1 MAATIESIKT
11 KIHKLHATL
20 ARHQSLMLKKQS
32 LKDKAQNENDRY
44 WLDCDIEELEER
56 IDATREKIA
65 KAAQALEAAEAAK
78 KAKEA
83 KEAAREAAMPAQL
96 KTFRDEV
103 VENWTAYDIEQ
114 RDKNPRLRPDC
125 YGWRT
130 DEQLRES
137 NLRDANAMIDNFL
150 FRVEK
155 AVGKAADFSL
165 LRVRNGNSMEGAA
178 INGYVTGEN
187 GRAKV
192 QTAAAG
198 GWNIQ
203 RFHYRVLVH
212 KLH

>member
-1 MAATIESIKT
+1 MAATVESLKE
-11 KIHKLHATL
+11 KLSKLQRTIY
-20 ARHQSLMLKKQS
+20 RHQGRKAKKEALLAKEQ
-32 LKDKAQNENDRY
+32 DENARY
-44 WLDCDIEELEER
+44 WIQCDIEHAEEDIQNNLR
-56 IDATREKIA
+56 KLHKAECDLVKAL
-65 KAAQALEAAEAAK
+65 AAQQ
-78 KAKEA
+78 AKEA

-96 KTFRDEV
+96 KAFRDEV
-103 VENWTAYDIEQ
+103 VEDWTAYDIEQ

-137 NLRDANAMIDNFL
+137 NLRDANSLIDNFL

-155 AVGKAADFSL
+155 AVGKAADFSF